1 MDYAATAYMD
11 ERVKKAMEPYWIE
24 EFGNPSALYKE
35 GRDARMAVENAR
47 ADVAKMIG
55 ARDGEIIFTNGGTE
69 SDNLAI
75 FGVAG
80 GTNLNCLLSSRR
92 YPRTGWSD
100 DSESKQF
107 KPCSACGA
115 NSEGKLSG
123 STYSDDDSE
132 FKQAKPVKNPPHI
145 ITTKIEHH
153 AVLRACKKLEKEGF
167 EITYL
172 KTDKHGLITPKQ
184 IIDALKNKTLAIS
197 VMYANNEIGT
207 IEPIADIGKAILKW
221 KKENKRKPD
230 QPPFF
235 HTDACQAAGYLDL
248 NVNKLHVD
256 LLTING
262 SKIYGPKGVGV
273 LYKSDHVKLE
283 PMLFGGGQEFR
294 FRAGTENV
302 QGIVGTA
309 KALEIADKTKEK
321 EIKRL
326 TKLRDYF
333 IKEATKQI
341 PNTTPNGHP
350 ELRLPNNVNLT
361 FLGVEGEALLLYLD
375 EYGISAST
383 GSACTSE
390 SLDPSHVILAL
401 GRPYEYAHGSIRFSL
416 GRCTKKGDID
426 YVLEILPRLVEKL
439 REISALSRKP
449 QAVKP

>member
-1 MDYAATAYMD
+1 MTQFPKIKTKRLIYMDHAAATPVDSVVLQTMMPYLNEKFANPGALHSQGR
-11 ERVKKAMEPYWIE
+11 EVKIDVD
-24 EFGNPSALYKE
+24 SARKQISDIFNTQP
-35 GRDARMAVENAR
+35 RN
-47 ADVAKMIG
+47 
-55 ARDGEIIFTNGGTE
+55 IIFTASGTE

-75 FGVAG
+75 LGVSRA
-80 GTNLNCLLSSRR
+80 SSK
-92 YPRTGWSD
+92 YQVTSNKKF
-100 DSESKQF
+100 S
-107 KPCSACGA
+107 
-115 NSEGKLSG
+115 NH
-123 STYSDDDSE
+123 
-132 FKQAKPVKNPPHI
+132 VV
-145 ITTKIEHH
+145 TTKIEHH

-184 IIDALKNKTLAIS
+184 IIDALKNKTLLIS